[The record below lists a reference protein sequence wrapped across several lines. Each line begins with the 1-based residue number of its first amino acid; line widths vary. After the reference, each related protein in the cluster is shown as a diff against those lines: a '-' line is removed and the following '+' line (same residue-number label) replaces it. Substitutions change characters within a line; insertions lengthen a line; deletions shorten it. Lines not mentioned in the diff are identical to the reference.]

1 VSDVGAI
8 AEVAHRHGAV
18 LIVDEA
24 HGAHFGLHGAFP
36 ENAVR
41 QGADAVIMSLH
52 KTLPSLTQTALLAVN
67 RGQIDVERVRMF
79 WNIMQSTSPSYIL
92 MGSIDRCISLLNDR
106 GDELFGAYVARLQ
119 KLIFEIKKLKYI
131 KLLETDDISKLVLLV
146 SDGSEFAK
154 RLREIYKIELEMAS
168 EKYVI
173 AMTSIGD
180 TDEGYVRFIQA
191 LRNLDVGE
199 FAFDEINNSDVANE
213 NIFVNR
219 NLVKNEGSSD
229 VKRYMN
235 EINNAEHPQISISI
249 FDALNSETEEVP
261 LESSVGRV
269 AGAALCIYPPG
280 INLVNP
286 GEIIT
291 ENVVQILRSGMQH
304 GLEVLGVDEN
314 ENVKVVI

>member
-1 VSDVGAI
+1 
-8 AEVAHRHGAV
+8 
-18 LIVDEA
+18 
-24 HGAHFGLHGAFP
+24 
-36 ENAVR
+36 
-41 QGADAVIMSLH
+41 
-52 KTLPSLTQTALLAVN
+52 
-67 RGQIDVERVRMF
+67 
-79 WNIMQSTSPSYIL
+79 
-92 MGSIDRCISLLNDR
+92 MGSIDRCISLLCDR
-106 GDELFGAYVARLQ
+106 GNELFDAYVARLQ

-191 LRNLDVGE
+191 LRNLDIEE
-199 FAFDEINNSDVANE
+199 FEFCREDEPDFQGTETDGFDNVKDCECNKSDVCSNKISKNDVTNK
-213 NIFVNR
+213 NIFVNK
-219 NLVKNEGSSD
+219 NLVN
-229 VKRYMN
+229 
-235 EINNAEHPQISISI
+235 PQISISI
-249 FDALNSETEEVP
+249 YSALNSETEEVP
-261 LESSVGRV
+261 LESSAGRV

-291 ENVVQILRSGMQH
+291 KNVVEILKSGMQH
-304 GLEVLGVDEN
+304 GLEVLGVDGQMK
-314 ENVKVVI
+314 VKVVI

>member
-1 VSDVGAI
+1 
-8 AEVAHRHGAV
+8 
-18 LIVDEA
+18 
-24 HGAHFGLHGAFP
+24 
-36 ENAVR
+36 
-41 QGADAVIMSLH
+41 
-52 KTLPSLTQTALLAVN
+52 
-67 RGQIDVERVRMF
+67 
-79 WNIMQSTSPSYIL
+79 
-92 MGSIDRCISLLNDR
+92 LNDR

-191 LRNLDVGE
+191 LRNLDVEE
-199 FAFDEINNSDVANE
+199 FAFCRENEPDCQEIETDVAKNAKKCECNNCNVNDE
-213 NIFVNR
+213 NAMLKKSKYVRESMTAIKAV
-219 NLVKNEGSSD
+219 
-229 VKRYMN
+229 
-235 EINNAEHPQISISI
+235 EHPQISIPI
-249 FDALNSETEEVP
+249 FNALNSETEEVT

-269 AGAALCIYPPG
+269 AGEALCIYPPG

-291 ENVVQILRSGMQH
+291 KNVVQDLKSGMQH

-314 ENVKVVI
+314 ENVKVVAGKAEEGKWRKLHL

>member
-1 VSDVGAI
+1 
-8 AEVAHRHGAV
+8 
-18 LIVDEA
+18 
-24 HGAHFGLHGAFP
+24 
-36 ENAVR
+36 
-41 QGADAVIMSLH
+41 
-52 KTLPSLTQTALLAVN
+52 
-67 RGQIDVERVRMF
+67 MF

-191 LRNLDVGE
+191 LRNLDVEE
-199 FAFDEINNSDVANE
+199 FAFCRENEPDCQEIETDVANNAKNCECNNCNVNDE
-213 NIFVNR
+213 NAMLKKSKYVRESMTAIKAV
-219 NLVKNEGSSD
+219 
-229 VKRYMN
+229 
-235 EINNAEHPQISISI
+235 EHPQISISI
-249 FDALNSETEEVP
+249 FNALNSETEEVP

-291 ENVVQILRSGMQH
+291 ENVVKILKSGMQH

-314 ENVKVVI
+314 EDVKVVTGKAEER

>member
-1 VSDVGAI
+1 
-8 AEVAHRHGAV
+8 V

-52 KTLPSLTQTALLAVN
+52 KTLPSLTQTALLVVN

-154 RLREIYKIELEMAS
+154 RLRGIYKIELEMAS

>member
-1 VSDVGAI
+1 
-8 AEVAHRHGAV
+8 
-18 LIVDEA
+18 
-24 HGAHFGLHGAFP
+24 
-36 ENAVR
+36 
-41 QGADAVIMSLH
+41 
-52 KTLPSLTQTALLAVN
+52 
-67 RGQIDVERVRMF
+67 
-79 WNIMQSTSPSYIL
+79 
-92 MGSIDRCISLLNDR
+92 
-106 GDELFGAYVARLQ
+106 LQ

-191 LRNLDVGE
+191 LRNLDLEE
-199 FAFDEINNSDVANE
+199 FAYDNLKKSKNVVANE
-213 NIFVNR
+213 NCNSA
-219 NLVKNEGSSD
+219 NSDGSSD
-229 VKRYMN
+229 VKKYMN

-261 LESSVGRV
+261 LESSAGHV

-291 ENVVQILRSGMQH
+291 ENVVQDLKSGMQH
-304 GLEVLGVDEN
+304 GLEVLGVDEQMK
-314 ENVKVVI
+314 VKVVI